1 MSVRRT
7 AASPV
12 AAAPSAHGLA
22 EVLAAGHREVEATGG
37 LFWKSDPLEDFRM
50 AMVVMDD
57 QKVEKKVKGAM
68 AKLKPDQIKELV
80 KKFKKDED
88 KAWEHVAKAPT
99 MHLDYNKTRH
109 ENMLAME
116 EVLRAHLG
124 LGTLYKYDPKQH
136 VTVLP
141 DRPEL
146 PMLYHSHLWPSYQGF
161 KRGTQPWRDY
171 RTIRDFW
178 KVSAEQVAAT
188 GRVL

>member
-1 MSVRRT
+1 MSVRHSD
-7 AASPV
+7 ALVEPL
-12 AAAPSAHGLA
+12 AAAPTRLA
-22 EVLAAGHREVEATGG
+22 AVLAAGHREAEATGG
-37 LFWKSDPLEDFRM
+37 LFGKSDPLDKFRM
-50 AMVVMDD
+50 AMIEMDD
-57 QKVEKKVKGAM
+57 KKVEKKVKTAM
-68 AKLKPDQIKELV
+68 AKLKPEQIKTLADE
-80 KKFKKDED
+80 FKKNEEE
-88 KAWEHVAKAPT
+88 AWKHVAKAPT
-99 MHLDYNKTRH
+99 MHKDYNKTRH

-141 DRPEL
+141 NRPEL
-146 PMLYHSHLWPSYQGF
+146 PMLYYSHLWPSYKGF
-161 KRGTQPWRDY
+161 KRGTEPWRDY

>member
-1 MSVRRT
+1 MQ
-7 AASPV
+7 
-12 AAAPSAHGLA
+12 PSRLQL
-22 EVLAAGHREVEATGG
+22 VLAAGERHHQEVATEGFFG
-37 LFWKSDPLEDFRM
+37 KSDPKDKLRM
-50 AMVVMDD
+50 VMVEMDD
-57 QKVEKKVKGAM
+57 QKVEKKVKAAM
-68 AKLKPDQIKELV
+68 AKLKPDQIQALAAA
-80 KKFKKDED
+80 FAKDEA

-141 DRPEL
+141 NRPEL
-146 PMLYHSHLWPSYQGF
+146 PMLYHSHLWPSYKGF
-161 KRGTQPWRDY
+161 KMGTEPWRDY

>member
-1 MSVRRT
+1 MQ
-7 AASPV
+7 
-12 AAAPSAHGLA
+12 PSRLQL
-22 EVLAAGHREVEATGG
+22 VLAAGQRHHQKVATEGFFG
-37 LFWKSDPLEDFRM
+37 KSDPKDKLRM
-50 AMVVMDD
+50 VMVEMDD
-57 QKVEKKVKGAM
+57 QKVEKKVKAAM
-68 AKLKPDQIKELV
+68 AKLKPDQIQALAAE
-80 KKFKKDED
+80 FAKDEA
-88 KAWEHVAKAPT
+88 KAWEHVAKAST

-141 DRPEL
+141 NRPEL
-146 PMLYHSHLWPSYQGF
+146 PMLYHSHLWPSYKGF
-161 KRGTQPWRDY
+161 KRGTEPWRDY